1 MSKHNLLAIL
11 FTASIAASAQAPQDK
26 GSDATQSFV
35 SPLGLGTG
43 ATLAVTS
50 KGTDVKAAVAR
61 QIANSPINFWQ
72 VGFSGTTDKNGQAA
86 VYSSR
91 DSDAPGFKAKVG
103 VGWSSFV
110 KLRPVYTGH
119 AADFLLQAWC
129 RDMVTGVD
137 KSLRANRT
145 PPVDQVA
152 IIPADATCR
161 NAVDLEQK
169 ALETT
174 PPVNPSG
181 QPDDN
186 AAKTNTLVL
195 KQLDRIADNLTP
207 VNQTT
212 ACLALKDAGAF
223 WDLCPDSGKKIKTL
237 SDQQKAY
244 PDINK
249 SVTVSAPSEFQAKLW
264 ASWAPT
270 LNSASYR
277 PVTNGVADLSNKQ
290 NWTKLL
296 NVGLGDIALYYGP
309 VAFGVEGGYGQTV
322 QIKTQNICNNTTS
335 ATYIAQQC
343 DTAMV
348 GMPQPSNSWLLSS
361 VLQVTPLPVLGRG
374 ATIVPAA
381 QVQYSYVAPLSGGHS
396 SELALPIYLAPA
408 LSPMSFVFGIQPTW
422 DWSTDPKVGNKFFV
436 SLFVGARP
444 TLSKEK

>member
-1 MSKHNLLAIL
+1 MSKHNFLAIL
-11 FTASIAASAQAPQDK
+11 LAVSASASAQAPQDK

-61 QIANSPINFWQ
+61 QIANSAINFWQ

-103 VGWSSFV
+103 VGWSSFA
-110 KLRPVYTGH
+110 KLRPAYTRS

-129 RDMVTGVD
+129 RDMVTAVD
-137 KSLRANRT
+137 KTLRANRT
-145 PPVDQVA
+145 PPVDYVA
-152 IIPADATCR
+152 NIPAGALCR
-161 NAVDLEQK
+161 EAVDLERA
-169 ALETT
+169 ALGVS
-174 PPVNPSG
+174 PPLNPSG
-181 QPDDN
+181 LPDDG
-186 AAKTNTLVL
+186 AAKVDAIVL
-195 KQLDRIADNLTP
+195 KQLDGIADSLTP
-207 VNQTT
+207 ENKRT
-212 ACLALKDAGAF
+212 ACLALKVTGAF
-223 WDLCPDSGKKIKTL
+223 WDLCPDSGKKIKDL

-244 PDINK
+244 PDLRTM
-249 SVTVSAPSEFQAKLW
+249 VPVVPPSKFQAKLW
-264 ASWAPT
+264 ASWSPT

-277 PVTNGVADLSNKQ
+277 PVTNGVADLSSKQ

-296 NVGLGDIALYYGP
+296 NAGLGDIVLYYGP

-322 QIKTQNICNNTTS
+322 QIKTQNVCNNTTS
-335 ATYIAQQC
+335 GTYIAQQC

-361 VLQVTPLPVLGRG
+361 VLQVTPLPVLGKG
-374 ATIVPAA
+374 ATIVPGA
-381 QVQYSYVAPLSGGHS
+381 QVQYSYSAPTTGGHS

-408 LSPMSFVFGIQPTW
+408 LSPMSFVFGVQPTW
-422 DWSTDPKVGNKFFV
+422 DWNTDPKIGNRFFV

-444 TLSKEK
+444 SVSKEK